1 MNTYKILKDNIETI
15 YLGKAD
21 GSLLEIE
28 RKYFDFLPE
37 VGEEVEVFGTDGNYI
52 ITRKLTTNS
61 TNSTNSNNPNNTKTL
76 KIWGWICTATS
87 LLFLPFIFG
96 VIGIVLGYLI
106 RSRGDKEQGTVIMI
120 CATGAMI
127 FGMWL
132 GAIVWGSI

>member
-52 ITRKLTTNS
+52 INRKLTTNS
-61 TNSTNSNNPNNTKTL
+61 NNSNNTKML

-87 LLFLPFIFG
+87 LLFFPFIFG
-96 VIGIVLGYLI
+96 VIGIVLGYII
-106 RSRGDKEQGTVIMI
+106 RSRGDKEQGTVMII

-127 FGMWL
+127 LGMWL
-132 GAIVWGSI
+132 GAIVWGVN

>member
-28 RKYFDFLPE
+28 RKYFDFIPE

-52 ITRKLTTNS
+52 ITRKLMISSDT
-61 TNSTNSNNPNNTKTL
+61 PDNTKTF

-96 VIGIVLGYLI
+96 VIGIVLGYII

-127 FGMWL
+127 LGMWL
-132 GAIVWGSI
+132 GAIVWGGK

>member
-52 ITRKLTTNS
+52 ITRKLMI
-61 TNSTNSNNPNNTKTL
+61 NSNTPDNTKMF

-96 VIGIVLGYLI
+96 VIGIVLGYI
-106 RSRGDKEQGTVIMI
+106 VRSRGDKEQGTVIMI

-132 GAIVWGSI
+132 GAIVWGGK

>member
-61 TNSTNSNNPNNTKTL
+61 NNPNNPNNTKTL

>member
-37 VGEEVEVFGTDGNYI
+37 VGEEVEVFGNDGNYI
-52 ITRKLTTNS
+52 ITRKLIINS
-61 TNSTNSNNPNNTKTL
+61 YTPDNTKTL

-87 LLFLPFIFG
+87 LLLFPFIFG

-132 GAIVWGSI
+132 GAIVWG

>member
-52 ITRKLTTNS
+52 ITRKLMINS
-61 TNSTNSNNPNNTKTL
+61 DTPDNTKMF

-96 VIGIVLGYLI
+96 VIGIVLGYII
-106 RSRGDKEQGTVIMI
+106 RSRGDKEQGTVIII

-127 FGMWL
+127 LGMWL
-132 GAIVWGSI
+132 GAIVWGVNK

>member
-21 GSLLEIE
+21 GSLLELE

-52 ITRKLTTNS
+52 ITRKLMINS
-61 TNSTNSNNPNNTKTL
+61 DTPDNTKMF

-96 VIGIVLGYLI
+96 VIGIVLGYII

-127 FGMWL
+127 LGMWL
-132 GAIVWGSI
+132 GAIVWGVNK

>member
-1 MNTYKILKDNIETI
+1 MNTYKVIKIEGQII
-15 YLGKAD
+15 YLGKTD

-52 ITRKLTTNS
+52 INRKLTTNS
-61 TNSTNSNNPNNTKTL
+61 NNSNNTKML

-96 VIGIVLGYLI
+96 VIGIVLGYII
-106 RSRGDKEQGTVIMI
+106 RSRGDKEQGTVIII

-127 FGMWL
+127 LGMWL
-132 GAIVWGSI
+132 GAIVWGLN

>member
-52 ITRKLTTNS
+52 ITRKLMINS
-61 TNSTNSNNPNNTKTL
+61 DTPDNTKMF

-96 VIGIVLGYLI
+96 VIGIVLGYII

-120 CATGAMI
+120 WATGAMI
-127 FGMWL
+127 LGMWL
-132 GAIVWGSI
+132 GAIVWGVNK

>member
-37 VGEEVEVFGTDGNYI
+37 VEVFGTDGNYI
-52 ITRKLTTNS
+52 ITRKLT
-61 TNSTNSNNPNNTKTL
+61 TNSNNPNNTKTL

-96 VIGIVLGYLI
+96 IIGIVLGYLI

-132 GAIVWGSI
+132 GTIVWGSI

>member
-132 GAIVWGSI
+132 GAIVWG

>member
-61 TNSTNSNNPNNTKTL
+61 NNPNNTKTL

-106 RSRGDKEQGTVIMI
+106 RSRGDKKQGTVIMI

-132 GAIVWGSI
+132 GTIVWGSI

>member
-1 MNTYKILKDNIETI
+1 M
-15 YLGKAD
+15 
-21 GSLLEIE
+21 
-28 RKYFDFLPE
+28 
-37 VGEEVEVFGTDGNYI
+37 EVFGTDGNYI
-52 ITRKLTTNS
+52 ITRKLTI
-61 TNSTNSNNPNNTKTL
+61 NSNNPNNTKTL

>member
-1 MNTYKILKDNIETI
+1 MNTYKVIKIEGQII
-15 YLGKAD
+15 YLGKTD

-52 ITRKLTTNS
+52 INRKLTTNS
-61 TNSTNSNNPNNTKTL
+61 NNSNNTKML

-87 LLFLPFIFG
+87 LLFFPFIFG
-96 VIGIVLGYLI
+96 VIGIVLGYII
-106 RSRGDKEQGTVIMI
+106 RSKGDKEQGTVIII

-127 FGMWL
+127 LGMWL
-132 GAIVWGSI
+132 GAIVWGLNK

>member
-21 GSLLEIE
+21 SSLLEIE

-52 ITRKLTTNS
+52 ITRKLMINS
-61 TNSTNSNNPNNTKTL
+61 YTPDNTKTF

-96 VIGIVLGYLI
+96 VIGIVLGYII

-132 GAIVWGSI
+132 GAIVWGVNK

>member
-37 VGEEVEVFGTDGNYI
+37 VGEEVEVFGNDGNYI
-52 ITRKLTTNS
+52 ITRKLIISSDT
-61 TNSTNSNNPNNTKTL
+61 PDNTKAL

-87 LLFLPFIFG
+87 LLFFPFIFG

-106 RSRGDKEQGTVIMI
+106 RNRGDKEQGTVIMI

-132 GAIVWGSI
+132 GAIVWG

>member
-21 GSLLEIE
+21 GSLLEID

-52 ITRKLTTNS
+52 ITRKPT
-61 TNSTNSNNPNNTKTL
+61 TNSNNPNGTKTL

-87 LLFLPFIFG
+87 LLFFPFIFG

-127 FGMWL
+127 FGIWL

>member
-52 ITRKLTTNS
+52 ITRKLMINS
-61 TNSTNSNNPNNTKTL
+61 DTPDNTKMF

-96 VIGIVLGYLI
+96 VIGIVLGYII

-132 GAIVWGSI
+132 GAIVWGVNK

>member
-15 YLGKAD
+15 YLGNAD

-52 ITRKLTTNS
+52 ITRKLIINS
-61 TNSTNSNNPNNTKTL
+61 DTSDNTKTL

-87 LLFLPFIFG
+87 LLFFPFIFG

-132 GAIVWGSI
+132 GAIVWG

>member
-52 ITRKLTTNS
+52 ITRKLT
-61 TNSTNSNNPNNTKTL
+61 TNSNNPNNTKTL

-132 GAIVWGSI
+132 GAIVWGRI

>member
-15 YLGKAD
+15 YLGKTD

-52 ITRKLTTNS
+52 SNRKLTTNS
-61 TNSTNSNNPNNTKTL
+61 NNSNNTKML

-96 VIGIVLGYLI
+96 VIGIVLGYII

-120 CATGAMI
+120 CATGTMI
-127 FGMWL
+127 LGMWL
-132 GAIVWGSI
+132 GAIVWGVNK

>member
-37 VGEEVEVFGTDGNYI
+37 VEEEVEVFGTDGNYI
-52 ITRKLTTNS
+52 ITRKLT
-61 TNSTNSNNPNNTKTL
+61 TNSNNPNNTKTL

>member
-52 ITRKLTTNS
+52 ITRKLT
-61 TNSTNSNNPNNTKTL
+61 TNSNNPNNTKTL

-132 GAIVWGSI
+132 GASVWGSI

>member
-28 RKYFDFLPE
+28 RKYFDFIPE
-37 VGEEVEVFGTDGNYI
+37 FGEEVEVFGTDGNYI
-52 ITRKLTTNS
+52 ITRKLMIS
-61 TNSTNSNNPNNTKTL
+61 SDIPDNTKTF

-96 VIGIVLGYLI
+96 VIGIALGYII

-132 GAIVWGSI
+132 GAIVWGVNK

>member
-61 TNSTNSNNPNNTKTL
+61 NNPNNTKTL

-106 RSRGDKEQGTVIMI
+106 RSRGDKEQGTVIML

-132 GAIVWGSI
+132 GTIVWGSI

>member
-37 VGEEVEVFGTDGNYI
+37 VGEEVEVFCTDGNYI
-52 ITRKLTTNS
+52 ITRKLMINS
-61 TNSTNSNNPNNTKTL
+61 YTPDNTKTF

-96 VIGIVLGYLI
+96 VIGIVLGYII

-132 GAIVWGSI
+132 GAIVWGVNK

>member
-28 RKYFDFLPE
+28 RKYFDFIPE

-52 ITRKLTTNS
+52 ITRKLMISSDT
-61 TNSTNSNNPNNTKTL
+61 PDNTKTF

-96 VIGIVLGYLI
+96 VIGIVLGYII

-132 GAIVWGSI
+132 GAIVWGVNK

>member
-52 ITRKLTTNS
+52 ITRKLMINS
-61 TNSTNSNNPNNTKTL
+61 DTPDNTKMF

-96 VIGIVLGYLI
+96 VIGIVLGYII

-127 FGMWL
+127 LGMWL
-132 GAIVWGSI
+132 GVIVWGVNK

>member
-37 VGEEVEVFGTDGNYI
+37 IGEEVEVFGNDGNYI
-52 ITRKLTTNS
+52 ITRKLIINS
-61 TNSTNSNNPNNTKTL
+61 DTPDNTKTL

-87 LLFLPFIFG
+87 LLFFPFIFG

>member
-52 ITRKLTTNS
+52 ITRKLIINS
-61 TNSTNSNNPNNTKTL
+61 DTPDNTKT
-76 KIWGWICTATS
+76 
-87 LLFLPFIFG
+87 
-96 VIGIVLGYLI
+96 
-106 RSRGDKEQGTVIMI
+106 
-120 CATGAMI
+120 
-127 FGMWL
+127 
-132 GAIVWGSI
+132 

>member
-61 TNSTNSNNPNNTKTL
+61 NNPYNTKTL
-76 KIWGWICTATS
+76 KIWGWICTTTS
-87 LLFLPFIFG
+87 LLFLPFICG

-132 GAIVWGSI
+132 GIIVWGSI

>member
-28 RKYFDFLPE
+28 RKYFDFIPE

-52 ITRKLTTNS
+52 ITRKLMIS
-61 TNSTNSNNPNNTKTL
+61 SDIPDNTKTF

-96 VIGIVLGYLI
+96 VIGIVLGYII

-132 GAIVWGSI
+132 GAIVWGVNK

>member
-15 YLGKAD
+15 YLGKTD

-52 ITRKLTTNS
+52 ITKKLIINS
-61 TNSTNSNNPNNTKTL
+61 DTPDNTKTL
-76 KIWGWICTATS
+76 KIWGWICTAIS
-87 LLFLPFIFG
+87 LLFFPFIFG

-132 GAIVWGSI
+132 GAIVWG

>member
-15 YLGKAD
+15 YLGNAD

-52 ITRKLTTNS
+52 ITRKLIINS
-61 TNSTNSNNPNNTKTL
+61 DTADNTKTL

-87 LLFLPFIFG
+87 LLFFPFIFG

-132 GAIVWGSI
+132 GAIVWG

>member
-52 ITRKLTTNS
+52 ITRKLMINS
-61 TNSTNSNNPNNTKTL
+61 DTPDNTKMF

-96 VIGIVLGYLI
+96 VIGIVLGYII

-127 FGMWL
+127 LGMWL
-132 GAIVWGSI
+132 GAIVWGVNNE

>member
-28 RKYFDFLPE
+28 RKYFDFIPE
-37 VGEEVEVFGTDGNYI
+37 VGEEVEVFSTDGNYI
-52 ITRKLTTNS
+52 ITRKLMISSDT
-61 TNSTNSNNPNNTKTL
+61 PDNTKTF

-96 VIGIVLGYLI
+96 VIGIVLGYII

-132 GAIVWGSI
+132 GAIVWGVNK